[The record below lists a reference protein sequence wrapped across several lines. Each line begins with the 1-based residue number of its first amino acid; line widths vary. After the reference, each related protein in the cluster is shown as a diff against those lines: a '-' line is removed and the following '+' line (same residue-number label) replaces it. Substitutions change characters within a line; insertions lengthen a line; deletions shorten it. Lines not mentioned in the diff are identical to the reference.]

1 MSKVKLFCIP
11 YAGGSAIIYKKWEAL
26 LQSSNIEL
34 IPIEL
39 AGRGKRSNDELY
51 ADVPTAVDDIFSIV
65 SRQLGDGKPYAF
77 FGHSMGAMLAYEVI
91 QKICASHLPEPIH
104 AFFSGRG
111 APHVKSKREKL
122 YHEMPDEEFKQ
133 EIMNL
138 GGTPKEFFD
147 YPELVDYLLPILK
160 NDFKISEIA
169 EKRQEINPLVCEITV
184 MVGKEEDE
192 LEAESVHGWMRHTT
206 KMCNVHY
213 FNGGHFF
220 INDESDK
227 ITDIIKK
234 RLVMKRFIQQII

>member
-1 MSKVKLFCIP
+1 MSRTKLFCIP
-11 YAGGSAIIYKKWEAL
+11 YAGGSAMIYKKWEGL
-26 LQSSNIEL
+26 LGDTIEL

-39 AGRGKRSNDELY
+39 AGRGKRSNDPLY
-51 ADVPTAVDDIFSIV
+51 QDVPEAVQDIFSVV
-65 SRQLGDGKPYAF
+65 SPKILDGKPYAF

-91 QKICASHLPEPIH
+91 QKIRANYLPEPQH

-111 APHVKSKREKL
+111 APHVKSNREKL
-122 YHEMPDEEFKQ
+122 YHEMEDDEFKR

-169 EKRQEINPLVCEITV
+169 EKRQEIKPLNSEITV
-184 MVGKEEDE
+184 LVGKEEDE
-192 LEAESVHGWMRHTT
+192 LEAASVHGWMQHSK
-206 KMCNVHY
+206 KMCTVHY

-220 INDESDK
+220 INDEAET
-227 ITDIIKK
+227 ITKIIKSH
-234 RLVMKRFIQQII
+234 LSTERFVHRVL

>member
-11 YAGGSAIIYKKWEAL
+11 YAGGSAAIYKKWEGL
-26 LQSSNIEL
+26 LENDIEL

-39 AGRGKRSNDELY
+39 AGRGKRSNDALY
-51 ADVPTAVDDIFSIV
+51 ADVPAAVDDIFSII
-65 SRQLGDGKPYAF
+65 SRQLVDGKPYAI
-77 FGHSMGAMLAYEVI
+77 FGHSMGAMLTYELI
-91 QKICASHLPEPIH
+91 QKIRLNHLPEPIH

-111 APHVKSKREKL
+111 APHVLSNREKM

-133 EIMNL
+133 EIMDL

-169 EKRQEINPLVCEITV
+169 EKRQDIIPLDCEITV
-184 MVGKEEDE
+184 MVGKEENE
-192 LEAESVHGWMRHTT
+192 LDAESVHGWMKHSK
-206 KMCNVHY
+206 KMCTVHY

-220 INDESDK
+220 INDSADR

-234 RLVMKRFIQQII
+234 QLVVKRFIQRVL